1 MNITVKRETYERC
14 QTLMSLLGYDE
25 ITYEEV
31 LGSKILT
38 THYLFVGMIAMA
50 RFLDKS
56 EAESLVHDFLQSA
69 DKEAMYS
76 ILPLTHLLGHFFNL
90 NTSDLFAKKGG
101 KSC

>member
-1 MNITVKRETYERC
+1 MNFIVKRETYERC

-25 ITYEEV
+25 ITYEDV

-50 RFLDKS
+50 RFLDDKS

-69 DKEAMYS
+69 DKEALYS
-76 ILPLTHLLGHFFNL
+76 LRPLTHLLEHFFNL
-90 NTSDLFAKKGG
+90 NTSGLFEKKGG
-101 KSC
+101 EE